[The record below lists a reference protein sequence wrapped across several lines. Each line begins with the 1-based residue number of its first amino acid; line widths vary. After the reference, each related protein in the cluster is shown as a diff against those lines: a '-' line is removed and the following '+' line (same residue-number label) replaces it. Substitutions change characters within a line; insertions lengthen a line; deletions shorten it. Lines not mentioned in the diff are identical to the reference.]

1 MSKKLEVIDIS
12 VMLNMLKYKEDLSMA
27 ERAVLDYLI
36 ENKAVLKDFSVE
48 KIAEAAY
55 TSPASVVRMCKK
67 LGYKGFKDFKIDFIL
82 ANAKVEVPENKE
94 YSDVILAKDEKC
106 GQSAIENN
114 IKALEDTLKL
124 YDEETVTKAAELIMN
139 ARKILIFGKGSS
151 FLVCKDLEM
160 KLRRINKF
168 CIAQGESHD
177 QLVDATF
184 INQKDVI
191 IFVSNSGKTK
201 EIISAALLAR
211 ENKAKIIS
219 ITKIGSSMLADL
231 SDVVLYTTSLE
242 GEFRSA
248 AMTSR
253 ISQMCM
259 VDALFARCAYV
270 DIDRAVRTL
279 EMTYKTFKKF
289 KR

>member
-1 MSKKLEVIDIS
+1 MS
-12 VMLNMLKYKEDLSMA
+12 VMLNMLKNKEALSMA
-27 ERAVLDYLI
+27 ERIVLDYLI
-36 ENKAVLKDFSVE
+36 ENKTILKDFSVE

-82 ANAKVEVPENKE
+82 ANSKVEIPETSE
-94 YSDVILAKDEKC
+94 YTDIILIKDQNSGKK
-106 GQSAIENN
+106 AIENN
-114 IKALEDTLKL
+114 IRALEETIKL
-124 YDEETVTKAAELIMN
+124 YDEKTYTKAASLIMN

-151 FLVCKDLEM
+151 YLVCKDLEM

-177 QLVDATF
+177 QLVDASF
-184 INQKDVI
+184 INGKDVV

-201 EIISAALLAR
+201 EIVSAALLAK
-211 ENKAKIIS
+211 ENKTPIIAV
-219 ITKIGSSMLADL
+219 TRIGSSILADI
-231 SDVVLYTTSLE
+231 SDVVLYTSALE
-242 GEFRSA
+242 SEFRSA

-253 ISQMCM
+253 ISQMS
-259 VDALFARCAYV
+259 VIDALYAKCAYT
-270 DIDRAVRTL
+270 DIDRSIQAL
-279 EMTYKTFKKF
+279 ETTYRTFKKF

>member
-1 MSKKLEVIDIS
+1 MSVVI
-12 VMLNMLKYKEDLSMA
+12 NMLKYKDELSIA
-27 ERAVLDYLI
+27 ERAVLDYLL
-36 ENKAVLKDFSVE
+36 ENKSVLNDFSVE

-67 LGYKGFKDFKIDFIL
+67 MGYKGFKDFKIDFIL
-82 ANAKVEVPENKE
+82 SNAKVEMPDNKE
-94 YSDVILAKDEKC
+94 YVDVVLNKDENC
-106 GQSAIENN
+106 GRSAIENN
-114 IKALEDTLKL
+114 IRALEDTLNL
-124 YDEETVTKAAELIMN
+124 YDKEAITKAAGIIMN

-160 KLRRINKF
+160 KLRRIDKF

-177 QLVDATF
+177 QLIDATF
-184 INQKDVI
+184 INQKDVV
-191 IFVSNSGKTK
+191 IFISNSGKTK
-201 EIISAALLAR
+201 EIVSAALVAR
-211 ENKAKIIS
+211 QNHAKIIS
-219 ITKIGSSMLADL
+219 ITKIGSSLLADM
-231 SDVVLYTTSLE
+231 SDVVLYTSSLE

-253 ISQMCM
+253 ISQMCL
-259 VDALFARCAYV
+259 VDALFARCTYTNFERSV
-270 DIDRAVRTL
+270 NKL

>member
-1 MSKKLEVIDIS
+1 MS
-12 VMLNMLKYKEDLSMA
+12 VMLNMLKYKENLSMT
-27 ERAVLDYLI
+27 ERAVLEYLI
-36 ENKAVLKDFSVE
+36 ENKETLKDFSIE

-67 LGYKGFKDFKIDFIL
+67 LGYHGFKDFKIDFIL
-82 ANAKVEVPENKE
+82 ANAKVEIPDQREYTDVVLNKDSK
-94 YSDVILAKDEKC
+94 Y

-114 IKALEDTLKL
+114 IRVLEDTLKL
-124 YDEETVTKAAELIMN
+124 YDEKTFQKAAERIMT

-151 FLVCKDLEM
+151 YLVCKDLEM

-168 CIAQGESHD
+168 AIAQGESHE

-184 INQKDVI
+184 INDRDVV
-191 IFVSNSGKTK
+191 IFISNSGKTK

-211 ENKAKIIS
+211 ENKATIIS
-219 ITKIGSSMLADL
+219 IVKLGASLLSDL
-231 SDVVLYTTSLE
+231 SDLTLYTSTLE

-253 ISQMCM
+253 ISQLCV
-259 VDALFARCAYV
+259 VDALFANCAHI
-270 DIDRAVRTL
+270 DIKRSVEKL
-279 EMTYKTFKKF
+279 EMTFETFK
-289 KR
+289 RYRR

>member
-1 MSKKLEVIDIS
+1 MSI
-12 VMLNMLKYKEDLSMA
+12 MLNMLKLKEDLSMT

-36 ENKAVLKDFSVE
+36 ENKYVLKDFSVE

-67 LGYKGFKDFKIDFIL
+67 LGYRGFKDFKIDFIL
-82 ANAKVEVPENKE
+82 SNAKIEIPEQRGYE
-94 YSDVILAKDEKC
+94 DVILNKDENC
-106 GQSAIENN
+106 GKSAIENN
-114 IKALEDTLKL
+114 IRVLEDTLKL
-124 YDEETVTKAAELIMN
+124 FDEKTIRKAAQAIMS

-151 FLVCKDLEM
+151 YLVCKDLEM

-168 CIAQGESHD
+168 AIAQGESHE
-177 QLVDATF
+177 QLVDASF
-184 INQKDVI
+184 INQKDVL
-191 IFVSNSGKTK
+191 IFISNSGKTK

-211 ENKAKIIS
+211 ENHAKIIS
-219 ITKIGSSMLADL
+219 IVKLGSTMLSDL
-231 SDVVLYTTSLE
+231 SDIVLYTSTLE

-253 ISQMCM
+253 ISQLCV
-259 VDALFARCAYV
+259 VDALFAHCAYY
-270 DIDRAVRTL
+270 DLERSVRTL
-279 EMTYKTFKKF
+279 EITFETFKKF

>member
-1 MSKKLEVIDIS
+1 
-12 VMLNMLKYKEDLSMA
+12 MLKYKEDLSMA

-36 ENKAVLKDFSVE
+36 ENKAVLRDFSVE

-94 YSDVILAKDEKC
+94 YSDVILAKDSHC

-114 IKALEDTLKL
+114 IKALEETLKL
-124 YDEETVTKAAELIMN
+124 YDEESVTKAAELIMT

-151 FLVCKDLEM
+151 YLVCKDLEM

-253 ISQMCM
+253 ISQMCL

-270 DIDRAVRTL
+270 DIDRSVRTL
-279 EMTYKTFKKF
+279 EMTFKTFKKF

>member
-1 MSKKLEVIDIS
+1 MS
-12 VMLNMLKYKEDLSMA
+12 VMLNMLKYKENLSMT
-27 ERAVLDYLI
+27 ERAVLEYLI
-36 ENKAVLKDFSVE
+36 ENKETLKDFSIE

-67 LGYKGFKDFKIDFIL
+67 LGYHGFKDFKIDFIL
-82 ANAKVEVPENKE
+82 ANAKVEIPDQREYTDVVLNKDSK
-94 YSDVILAKDEKC
+94 Y

-114 IKALEDTLKL
+114 IRVLEDTLKL
-124 YDEETVTKAAELIMN
+124 YDEKTFQKAAERIMT

-151 FLVCKDLEM
+151 YLVCKDLEM

-168 CIAQGESHD
+168 AIAQGESHE

-184 INQKDVI
+184 INDRDVV
-191 IFVSNSGKTK
+191 IFISNSGKTK

-211 ENKAKIIS
+211 ENKATIIS
-219 ITKIGSSMLADL
+219 IVKLGASLLSDL
-231 SDVVLYTTSLE
+231 SDLTLYTSTLE

-253 ISQMCM
+253 ISQLC
-259 VDALFARCAYV
+259 VV
-270 DIDRAVRTL
+270 
-279 EMTYKTFKKF
+279 
-289 KR
+289 

>member
-1 MSKKLEVIDIS
+1 MIDIS

-36 ENKAVLKDFSVE
+36 ENKGVLKDFSVE

-94 YSDVILAKDEKC
+94 YTDVILGKDAQC
-106 GQSAIENN
+106 GRSAIENN
-114 IKALEDTLKL
+114 IRVLEDTLKL
-124 YDEETVTKAAELIMN
+124 YDEQAVKKAAEMIMA

-168 CIAQGESHD
+168 CMAQGESHD

-191 IFVSNSGKTK
+191 IFVSNSGKTQ
-201 EIISAALLAR
+201 EIISAALLAK

-219 ITKIGSSMLADL
+219 ITKIGTSMLADL
-231 SDVVLYTTSLE
+231 SDVVLYTSSLE

-259 VDALFARCAYV
+259 IDALFANCAYV
-270 DIDRAVRTL
+270 DIDRSVRTL

>member
-1 MSKKLEVIDIS
+1 MT
-12 VMLNMLKYKEDLSMA
+12 

-67 LGYKGFKDFKIDFIL
+67 LGYRGFKDFKIDFIL
-82 ANAKVEVPENKE
+82 ANAKVEIPEQRDHE
-94 YSDVILAKDEKC
+94 DVILSKDANF
-106 GQSAIENN
+106 GRMTMENN
-114 IKALEDTLKL
+114 IRVLEDTLRL
-124 YDEETVTKAAELIMN
+124 YDEKALQTAAKTIME

-151 FLVCKDLEM
+151 YLVCKDLEM

-168 CIAQGESHD
+168 AIAQGESHE

-184 INQKDVI
+184 INPKDVV

-211 ENKAKIIS
+211 EKKANIIS
-219 ITKIGSSMLADL
+219 IVKFGSSLLADL
-231 SDVVLYTTSLE
+231 SDIVLYTSSLE
-242 GEFRSA
+242 SEFRSA
-248 AMTSR
+248 ATTSR
-253 ISQMCM
+253 MSQLCV
-259 VDALFARCAYV
+259 VDALFANCAYI
-270 DIDRAVRTL
+270 DIERSVKTL
-279 EMTYKTFKKF
+279 EMTFETFKRY

>member
-1 MSKKLEVIDIS
+1 MS

-36 ENKAVLKDFSVE
+36 ENKSVLKDFSVE

-82 ANAKVEVPENKE
+82 ANSKVEVPENKE
-94 YSDVILAKDEKC
+94 YFDVVLTKDSHC

-114 IKALEDTLKL
+114 IKVLEDTLKL
-124 YDEETVTKAAELIMN
+124 YDEETVTKAAELIMS

-184 INQKDVI
+184 ISQKDVI

-201 EIISAALLAR
+201 EIISAALLAK

-231 SDVVLYTTSLE
+231 SDVVLYTSSLE

-270 DIDRAVRTL
+270 DIDRSVRTL

>member
-1 MSKKLEVIDIS
+1 MS
-12 VMLNMLKYKEDLSMA
+12 VMLNMLKNKEALSMA
-27 ERAVLDYLI
+27 ERIVLDYLI
-36 ENKAVLKDFSVE
+36 ENKTQLKDFSVE

-82 ANAKVEVPENKE
+82 ANSKVEIPETSE
-94 YSDVILAKDEKC
+94 YTDVILIKDQNSGKK
-106 GQSAIENN
+106 AIENN
-114 IKALEDTLKL
+114 IRALEETINL
-124 YDEETVTKAAELIMN
+124 YDEKTFTKAANLIMN

-151 FLVCKDLEM
+151 YLVCKDLEM

-177 QLVDATF
+177 QLVDASF
-184 INQKDVI
+184 INHKDVV

-201 EIISAALLAR
+201 EIVSSALLAK
-211 ENKAKIIS
+211 ENKTPIIS
-219 ITKIGSSMLADL
+219 ITRIGSSILADI
-231 SDVVLYTTSLE
+231 SDVVLYTSALE
-242 GEFRSA
+242 SEFRSA

-253 ISQMCM
+253 ISQMS
-259 VDALFARCAYV
+259 VIDALYAKCAYT
-270 DIDRAVRTL
+270 DIDRSIQAL
-279 EMTYKTFKKF
+279 ETTYRTFKKF

>member
-1 MSKKLEVIDIS
+1 
-12 VMLNMLKYKEDLSMA
+12 MLNMLKYKEDLSMA

-36 ENKAVLKDFSVE
+36 ENKAILKDFSVE

-94 YSDVILAKDEKC
+94 YTDVILTKDSHC

-114 IKALEDTLKL
+114 IKVLEDTLKL
-124 YDEETVTKAAELIMN
+124 YDEETVTKAAEIIMG

-151 FLVCKDLEM
+151 YLVCKDLEM

-191 IFVSNSGKTK
+191 IFISNSGKTK

-248 AMTSR
+248 ATTSR

-259 VDALFARCAYV
+259 IDALFARCAYV
-270 DIDRAVRTL
+270 DIDRSVRTL